1 MSRKWFG
8 RIAAFLAVSLAG
20 VGCTGKIPGNP
31 EAVAERY
38 IKAVQANDFN
48 TVYSL
53 KVATARELRL
63 LGGKDSTLSKEEL
76 KQILE
81 KHKTMYTEAQ
91 PSFTP
96 GQRWAER
103 FFFTA
108 SSTAIVGNAYSI
120 PPFGTDP
127 VNAEYEKDMT
137 VIVPVNVVYSSREDA
152 PQYGENKVRS
162 ARYDCTLSKIREEGA
177 VSIYS
182 HDAQW
187 YFAGCIVEKDSIKN
201 F

>member
-1 MSRKWFG
+1 MSRKLFG
-8 RIAAFLAVSLAG
+8 SIAVLLAVSLA
-20 VGCTGKIPGNP
+20 VAGCTGKIPGNP

-48 TVYSL
+48 TIHSL

-76 KQILE
+76 KQNLE
-81 KHKTMYTEAQ
+81 KHRAIYGEAQ

-108 SSTAIVGNAYSI
+108 SSTVTVGKAYSL
-120 PPFGTDP
+120 PPFGSDP
-127 VNAEYEKDMT
+127 VNAEYEKDTT

-152 PQYGENKVRS
+152 PEYNENKVRS

-187 YFAGCIVEKDSIKN
+187 YFSGCIVEKDSIKN